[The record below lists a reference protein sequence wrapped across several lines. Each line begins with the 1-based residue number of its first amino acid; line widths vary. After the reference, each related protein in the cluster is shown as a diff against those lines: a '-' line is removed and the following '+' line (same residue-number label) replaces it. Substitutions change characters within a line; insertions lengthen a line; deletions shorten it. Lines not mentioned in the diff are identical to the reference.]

1 MDSRSQ
7 PATPAVISWQLTP
20 QAKGEQKLS
29 PLVETFASGWQT
41 ALHRALPIE
50 LEQLSWQVAPPTA
63 VSIPIESSPVRTVG
77 MQFEPVAGELPPI
90 LLAAGKQE
98 QASAVES
105 EPLRKNRQRPPART
119 TRLQPPKDIV
129 KLEDRL
135 YYLLQPPLESLLAS
149 QAMKFPFAPFPF
161 QYQGIAFLYP
171 RHAAILADEMGLGKT
186 MQAITAVRMLLRGGQ
201 LRRILLICPKPLVSN
216 WQREFQLW
224 APEIPLTV
232 ISGAA
237 DRRRWQWQQ
246 RGAPVV
252 IANYELL
259 IRDAD
264 SLAQDASHFDLVM
277 LDEAQRI
284 KNRNSQ
290 TNQVVC
296 SIARTRSWALTGTP
310 VENSLDDLAGIFEFL
325 APGLLP
331 HGLSARRVA
340 PLVGDYILRRTKQKV
355 LRDLPPKLIR
365 DAELTLSPEQQ
376 VAYQVAENE
385 GVVRLN
391 DMGKELTIQHVFELV
406 LRLKQ
411 ICNFDPVTG
420 ISSKADRLEA
430 DLEEVAASGQKA
442 IVFSQWV
449 ATLDQLQDRLR
460 RFGPLAY
467 HGRIAPRG
475 REHVLQQFQEDPRAH
490 VLLMSYGAG
499 SVGLNLQFCTYV
511 FLFDRWWN
519 PAVEDQ
525 AINRAH
531 RIGSV
536 GPVTVTR
543 MLSVDTIEE
552 RIERVLEEKRQLLQQ
567 IFAHAV
573 QMPSAKL
580 SQQEIFGLFQLQLP
594 SSATAASQATRRSA

>member
-7 PATPAVISWQLTP
+7 PAENSVTSWQLSP
-20 QAKGEQKLS
+20 RVKKEKKLS
-29 PLVETFASGWQT
+29 PAVETFASGWQT
-41 ALHRALPIE
+41 ALHRTLSI
-50 LEQLSWQVAPPTA
+50 QLRRLDWQDREPTA
-63 VSIPIESSPVRTVG
+63 VSVAIGASPVRTVG
-77 MQFEPVAGELPPI
+77 MQFEPVAGELPPV
-90 LLAAGKQE
+90 LAATGNQQQSPDAAAKRG
-98 QASAVES
+98 
-105 EPLRKNRQRPPART
+105 PKNRQGPPVKATRLRPPE
-119 TRLQPPKDIV
+119 DIV

-201 LRRILLICPKPLVSN
+201 LRRVLLICPKPLVSN

-259 IRDAD
+259 VRDAA
-264 SLAQDASHFDLVM
+264 SLSEDASHFDLVM

-296 SIARTRSWALTGTP
+296 SIPRTRSWALTGTP

-331 HGLSARRVA
+331 TGLSARRVA

-355 LRDLPPKLIR
+355 LRDLPPKLNR
-365 DAELTLSPEQQ
+365 DAEITLSPEQHE
-376 VAYQVAENE
+376 AYQIAENE

-391 DMGKELTIQHVFELV
+391 DMGKELTIQHVFQLV

-449 ATLDQLQDRLR
+449 ATLDQLQARLR

-467 HGRIAPRG
+467 HGRIAARG
-475 REHVLQQFQEDPRAH
+475 REQVLKQFREDPQAH
-490 VLLMSYGAG
+490 LLLMSYGAG
-499 SVGLNLQFCTYV
+499 SVGLNLQFCNYV

-536 GPVTVTR
+536 GPVTVTK
-543 MLSVDTIEE
+543 MMTVDTIEQ
-552 RIERVLEEKRQLLQQ
+552 RIECVLEEKRQLLQQ

-580 SQQEIFGLFQLQLP
+580 SQQEIFGLFKLQLP
-594 SSATAASQATRRSA
+594 SSAAAAPNAARRSA